1 MDENKQ
7 ITPSEEITDTETLE
21 DVANATTEKA
31 TADVAEN
38 SAKKNYG
45 YWGNRKQCGRNRK
58 EKYIRFKTKKSKRG

>member
-21 DVANATTEKA
+21 VVANATTEKA

-38 SAKKNYG
+38 SEKKIWILG
-45 YWGNRKQCGRNRK
+45 
-58 EKYIRFKTKKSKRG
+58 

>member
-21 DVANATTEKA
+21 VVANATTEKA

-38 SAKKNYG
+38 SAKKTMDIGVTESNVAET
-45 YWGNRKQCGRNRK
+45 
-58 EKYIRFKTKKSKRG
+58 EKYIRFKTKKGKRG